1 MLKQMLMRKMMQH
14 QMKGVPKEQQEQ
26 IIGMVEK
33 DPAFFENLAG
43 EIQAKMKEGKD
54 QQTAAMEVMMQHK
67 DKLQGLMK

>member
-33 DPAFFENLAG
+33 DPAFFENLAV

>member
-1 MLKQMLMRKMMQH
+1 MLKQLLMRKMMAH

-33 DPAFFENLAG
+33 DPAFFENIAA

-54 QQTAAMEVMMQHK
+54 QQTAAMEVMMKHK
-67 DKLQGLMK
+67 EKLQGLMK